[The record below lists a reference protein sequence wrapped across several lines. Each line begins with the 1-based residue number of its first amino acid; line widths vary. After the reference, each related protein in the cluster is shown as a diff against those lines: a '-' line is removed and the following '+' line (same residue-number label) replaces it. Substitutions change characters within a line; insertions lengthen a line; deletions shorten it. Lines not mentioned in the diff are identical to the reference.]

1 MGQISY
7 QIEVRPLNMLVFSC
21 IMSLQRTVTWTHVWL
36 PAVCSL
42 EGVKAADSDLNIYEG
57 VNVAVLVVQISCRNK
72 DWVCLCQLVAFPL
85 TTHIHTQASTHAHTH
100 NRIIWEWKSVAQ
112 KGSRAQG
119 WRKVEL
125 VSCWSKPV
133 AGGDASHRRQRC
145 NCTAW
150 WDLCLH
156 NNFSAILH

>member
-1 MGQISY
+1 MGHISY
-7 QIEVRPLNMLVFSC
+7 HTIEHP
-21 IMSLQRTVTWTHVWL
+21 IYQRSATCSVLTWKHAWTHV
-36 PAVCSL
+36 VCRL
-42 EGVKAADSDLNIYEG
+42 AGVKAADCHLNIHEG
-57 VNVAVLVVQISCRNK
+57 VNVAGAWSCR
-72 DWVCLCQLVAFPL
+72 LVIGTGTGCVFVSLWPFLDTHTDMHTL
-85 TTHIHTQASTHAHTH
+85 TVRHTHTH

-133 AGGDASHRRQRC
+133 ARGDASHRRQCC

-156 NNFSAILH
+156 NNFSAI